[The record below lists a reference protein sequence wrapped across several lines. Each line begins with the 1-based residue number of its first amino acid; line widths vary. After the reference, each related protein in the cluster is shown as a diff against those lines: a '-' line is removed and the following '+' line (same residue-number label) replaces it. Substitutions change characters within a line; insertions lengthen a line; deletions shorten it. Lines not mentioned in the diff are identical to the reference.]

1 MRLLHVLSG
10 RPGRRTALVATAI
23 GCIVLAGTIARQPP
37 AHAAADGSAAIRVY
51 AKKYARPD
59 VIPFP
64 SDNAHTPEREALG
77 KTLFFDPRLS
87 ASDQISCATCHDPA
101 RSWGDG
107 LPRAGGVTKTPR

>member
-87 ASDQISCATCHDPA
+87 ASDHALSRTLA
-101 RSWGDG
+101 RFLTRQLG
-107 LPRAGGVTKTPR
+107 PRLCNSPETV